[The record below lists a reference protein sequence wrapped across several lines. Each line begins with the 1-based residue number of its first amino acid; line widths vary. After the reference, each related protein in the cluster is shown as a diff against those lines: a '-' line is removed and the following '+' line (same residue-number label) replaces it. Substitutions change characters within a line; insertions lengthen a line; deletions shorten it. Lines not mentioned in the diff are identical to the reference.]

1 MRIITSVTATTA
13 VLAVTLMLS
22 AAPPPAQAGRACN
35 ELGLSSPCVRGS
47 DLKANIIVEEDGRN
61 ARLRLRDAAGDNGVE
76 LSAATANLTN
86 LFSNDQDAS
95 NGLVKAWARI
105 NDDGTIEACWRCNK
119 DPNVTRRIQEGF
131 YEVDF
136 TPLATDISGRPMSGS
151 ILNSGLGQ
159 LVLFNNNAN
168 LSSILVTTFFSA
180 IEDRAF
186 VVLIY

>member
-1 MRIITSVTATTA
+1 MRIITAVTATTGA
-13 VLAVTLMLS
+13 LAVALMLS
-22 AAPPPAQAGRACN
+22 APAQAGRACN
-35 ELGLSSPCVRGS
+35 ELGLSSPCVTGS

-61 ARLRLRDAAGDNGVE
+61 ARLRLRDATGENGVE

-119 DPNVTRRIQEGF
+119 DPNETRRIEEGF
-131 YEVDF
+131 YQVDF
-136 TPLATDISGRPMSGS
+136 TPLATDIGGRPMSGS
-151 ILNSGLGQ
+151 IVNSGLGQ
-159 LVLFNNNAN
+159 LVLFNNNSN